1 MTKVTIITTE
11 FAVIVNRYQ
20 PSSHPVGT
28 STSHFREECNLDLV
42 HLPTFLASDQK
53 ANVRLRSPS

>member
-20 PSSHPVGT
+20 ASSHLVVT
-28 STSHFREECNLDLV
+28 STFHFKAESNPEQEHLLTSH
-42 HLPTFLASDQK
+42 ASDQK
-53 ANVRLRSPS
+53 LNVRLRSPS